1 VDRHPNWDWL
11 FQAVYQRLEEELAKL
26 GVHMNAEKTKILDLQ
41 QGDSFTFLGFQFH
54 WTLSSAGKSRVYKKP
69 TMKARNALIRKLRE
83 QFHRYR
89 SRPVKDV
96 IAAINPI
103 LRGWVNYFRCGN
115 SNHCF
120 HYVRQWVDKKV
131 RCHLMRA
138 RGKPG
143 FGWNRWSREWLYED
157 LGLYGDYQVRYLPKA
172 LPAR

>member
-1 VDRHPNWDWL
+1 
-11 FQAVYQRLEEELAKL
+11 
-26 GVHMNAEKTKILDLQ
+26 MNPKKTRILDLQ